1 MKTALVDVIVFTL
14 SFAVLCI
21 AAIFYIPILIFLRI
35 KDAYAEDR
43 ENSRMHRRID
53 LFLNP
58 QREDE
63 YGDYQTNTW

>member
-43 ENSRMHRRID
+43 ENSRMHQRIEQY
-53 LFLNP
+53 LNP
-58 QREDE
+58 HAEDE
-63 YGDYQTNTW
+63 YGDYQSTAW